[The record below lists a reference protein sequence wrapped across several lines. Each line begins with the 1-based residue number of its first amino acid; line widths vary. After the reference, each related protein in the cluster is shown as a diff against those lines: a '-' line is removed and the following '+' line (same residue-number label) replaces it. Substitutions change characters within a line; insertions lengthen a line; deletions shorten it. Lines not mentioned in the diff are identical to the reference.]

1 MHAAVPSITT
11 ISLGWLLQLRW
22 AALAGQAVTLL
33 FAAGVLGLELP
44 WTPLLIVF
52 SVAVLSNASLP
63 RLVAGMKVVSEWL
76 VAAVVA
82 GDMLLLTLMI
92 YFTGGASNPFTSF
105 YLVLVALAAMALNV
119 RWLALMVSLAVC
131 GYLLVYFRGWPLRGP
146 GGIGEIGCPG
156 YGLHLQGMAVA
167 FLLTALCVAYFV
179 RRMHVSLQERETALA
194 AAESRAARADQ
205 FQALAA
211 LAAGVAHEL
220 GSPLGTIAVA
230 GKELERGLSTA
241 GLGGEMLD
249 DARLIR
255 QEIERCR
262 RILERLDRRSTGGIG
277 DARERVAVAALV
289 EQACAS
295 FLPEVRQRF
304 ALRVCGEE
312 WEVPRQP
319 LLQALVVLMQNA
331 LDADSSEG
339 AIEIEAGLAD
349 GFMRVAVS
357 DRGIGMS
364 DVARLHAGEPFFTTK
379 GPGAGMGLG
388 LFLVRTFAHQMGG
401 ALRHERRSD
410 GGTIAELL
418 LPP

>member
-1 MHAAVPSITT
+1 MHTAVPSITT
-11 ISLGWLLQLRW
+11 ISLGWLLRLRW
-22 AALAGQAVTLL
+22 VALAGQAVTLL

-44 WTPLLIVF
+44 WAPLLVVL
-52 SVAVLSNASLP
+52 SVAVLSNALLP
-63 RLVAGMKVVSEWL
+63 RLVAGMKIVSEWL

-105 YLVLVALAAMALNV
+105 YLVLVALAAMALDV
-119 RWLALMVSLAVC
+119 RWLAGMVGMAVC
-131 GYLLVYFRGWPLRGP
+131 GYLLVYFHGWPLRGP

-179 RRMHVSLQERETALA
+179 RRMHVSLQEREAALA

-230 GKELERGLSTA
+230 GRELERAIADA

-255 QEIERCR
+255 QEMGRCR

-277 DARERVAVAALV
+277 DARESVAVAPLV
-289 EQACAS
+289 EEACRS
-295 FLPEVRQRF
+295 FMPEVRGRF
-304 ALRVCGEE
+304 SVRVGDEE

-319 LLQALVVLMQNA
+319 LLQAVVVLVQNA
-331 LDADSSEG
+331 LDADPG
-339 AIEIEAGLAD
+339 GGVIEIEAGLAA
-349 GFMRVAVS
+349 GMMRVVVS
-357 DRGIGMS
+357 DHGVGMS
-364 DVARLHAGEPFFTTK
+364 ELERLHAGEPFFTTK
-379 GPGAGMGLG
+379 GPGKGMGLG
-388 LFLVRTFAHQMGG
+388 LFLVRTFTHQMGG
-401 ALRHERRSD
+401 TLRHHRRTD
-410 GGTIAELL
+410 GGTVAELL
-418 LPP
+418 LPS